1 MPSISQPRR
10 VYREL
15 HEKEDR
21 LETGGA
27 WKELSIK
34 AANTEFLKCDKEC
47 FSGMVNRNVILS
59 HLYTIDNLVYML
71 SLFSLLRL
79 IT

>member
-10 VYREL
+10 GYREL

-27 WKELSIK
+27 WMELSIK
-34 AANTEFLKCDKEC
+34 AANTEFLKSDKDC
-47 FSGMVNRNVILS
+47 FSRMVNRNVILS
-59 HLYTIDNLVYML
+59 HFWTIDNLDCML
-71 SLFSLLRL
+71 SLFSLSRL
-79 IT
+79 IA